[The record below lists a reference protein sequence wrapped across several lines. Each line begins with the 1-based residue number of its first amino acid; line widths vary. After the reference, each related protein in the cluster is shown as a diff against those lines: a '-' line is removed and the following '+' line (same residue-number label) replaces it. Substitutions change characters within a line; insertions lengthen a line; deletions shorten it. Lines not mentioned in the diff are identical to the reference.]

1 LLYERHLVAG
11 FGGNASARAGD
22 KILITPS
29 GYSLRD
35 MKPGLVVT
43 LQNDGKVLEGRPPTK
58 DVEVHLGILNAR
70 SDINVVCHIHG
81 AFIIAAS
88 TLLDIGP
95 DSLPPITPGFAYFAH
110 PLAMIPFMIPGTK
123 ELANATAE
131 QFSNYSCRAIL
142 LQNHGLVSIGE
153 NFKEAVNVAEEI
165 DEAARIYLL
174 TNGKARV
181 ISEENVR
188 KIKNLS
194 SN

>member
-1 LLYERHLVAG
+1 
-11 FGGNASARAGD
+11 
-22 KILITPS
+22 
-29 GYSLRD
+29 
-35 MKPGLVVT
+35 
-43 LQNDGKVLEGRPPTK
+43 
-58 DVEVHLGILNAR
+58 
-70 SDINVVCHIHG
+70 
-81 AFIIAAS
+81 
-88 TLLDIGP
+88 
-95 DSLPPITPGFAYFAH
+95 
-110 PLAMIPFMIPGTK
+110 MIPFMIPGTK

-142 LQNHGLVSIGE
+142 LQNHGLVSIGK